1 GLFYRSPEDLVAF
14 QRAVTGGDVTGI
26 QRELERLGNGL
37 TEALSDPL
45 GGQPRLCFSGPNG
58 ERRRVL
64 LTLKTDAALAL
75 GGYLAYGL
83 AGDILSPSHH
93 APPVS
98 VLHGFPQA
106 LSGNILPDRQ

>member
-45 GGQPRLCFSGPNG
+45 GVQPRLCFSGPNG
-58 ERRRVL
+58 ERRPIL
-64 LTLKTDAALAL
+64 FTLKTDAALAL
-75 GGYLAYGL
+75 GAYLPSDPARATL
-83 AGDILSPSHH
+83 PPSHP